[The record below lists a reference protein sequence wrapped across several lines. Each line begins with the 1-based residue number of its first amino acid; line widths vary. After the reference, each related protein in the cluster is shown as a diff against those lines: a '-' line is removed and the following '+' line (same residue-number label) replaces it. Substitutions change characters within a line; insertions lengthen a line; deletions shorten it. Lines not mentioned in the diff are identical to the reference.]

1 MSPNQILKQTRRDLG
16 LTLESMAETLGMT
29 TQRLSQW
36 ERGDE
41 IPAERIKGW
50 ANNARLPDWARNLAY
65 QLWLESL
72 EQQHAEIGDQMQ
84 ELGQLVAEHTA

>member
-41 IPAERIKGW
+41 IPAERIK
-50 ANNARLPDWARNLAY
+50 
-65 QLWLESL
+65 S
-72 EQQHAEIGDQMQ
+72 
-84 ELGQLVAEHTA
+84 

>member
-50 ANNARLPDWARNLAY
+50 ANNARLPDWALNLAY
-65 QLWLESL
+65 QLWLASL
-72 EQQHAEIGDQMQ
+72 EQQHAAIGDQMQ

>member
-50 ANNARLPDWARNLAY
+50 ANNARLPHWARNLAY

-72 EQQHAEIGDQMQ
+72 EQQHAAIGDQMQ